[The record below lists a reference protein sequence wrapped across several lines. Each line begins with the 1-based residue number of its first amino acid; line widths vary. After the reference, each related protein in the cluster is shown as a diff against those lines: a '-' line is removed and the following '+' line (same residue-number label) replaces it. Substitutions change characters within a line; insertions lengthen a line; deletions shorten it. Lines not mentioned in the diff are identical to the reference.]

1 MTDHDANQA
10 VYKAVNM
17 LSKHFQCVQVLCSNP
32 SPDAHYLTSST
43 FDGSGN
49 WFARLGM
56 CQEFLARNE
65 RDRLAREIAA
75 NLNPPEEDD
84 WQPTIGDF

>member
-1 MTDHDANQA
+1 MTDEHANA
-10 VYKAVNM
+10 AMSKALNA
-17 LSKHFQCVQVLCSNP
+17 LTKHFQVVQILCSNP
-32 SPDAHYLTSST
+32 SPDQHYLTSST

-75 NLNPPEEDD
+75 HLNPPDEED
-84 WQPTIGDF
+84 WQPTVGDF